1 MNSEKGLTLLELL
14 ASITILSII
23 ILTFLSFFTNAF
35 RFNTINSDSIQAMN
49 IAREEQALI
58 KEDSA
63 KITTELEKPGSP
75 YYIREKDVSDYH
87 IKISIKKEPEYISSY
102 KNLHVVHVEVDKNG
116 KLFSETYTYLEG
128 RVRSNP

>member
-58 KEDSA
+58 KEDSE
-63 KITTELEKPGSP
+63 KIIPELEKLDPNTI
-75 YYIREKDVSDYH
+75 YV
-87 IKISIKKEPEYISSY
+87 KKMSLI
-102 KNLHVVHVEVDKNG
+102 
-116 KLFSETYTYLEG
+116 TI
-128 RVRSNP
+128 